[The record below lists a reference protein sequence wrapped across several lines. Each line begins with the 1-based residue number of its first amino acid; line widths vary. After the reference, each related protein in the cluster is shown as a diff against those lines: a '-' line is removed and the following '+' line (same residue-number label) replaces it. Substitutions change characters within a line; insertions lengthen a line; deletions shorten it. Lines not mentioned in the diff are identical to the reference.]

1 MTISDSKSQ
10 LLQLC
15 LWRFREFWRRP
26 EALFWTYG
34 FPLIMLLCLGFAFR
48 DAEALP
54 LHVEVRG
61 PNASTVATQL
71 ESSKADLT
79 VEQSSDDNWKKRLQS
94 GRVHAVVESVASSE
108 SFVIW
113 AEENRAESRTAR
125 WIVENALRRKEDSRT
140 TQIDVR
146 KLDAPG
152 SRYIDFLVPGMMA
165 MNLMG
170 GGLWG
175 VGFAIVDLRVRK
187 LLKRLLATPMSKF
200 YFMASLMIVRMVF
213 AVCELTALL
222 LFSHFVF
229 GVGCQGSFAELLIVL
244 VLGGL
249 SFVSIGL
256 LIASRVQTIEAISGL
271 MNLVMVPMWIL
282 GGIFFSNERFPE
294 IVQPLLRSLPVVAL
308 VDSIRAIMLDGQSIL
323 NLWQPILV
331 LLVWTVVCFAVA
343 GRIFRWR

>member
-1 MTISDSKSQ
+1 MFSDSKSPLIQ
-10 LLQLC
+10 LS

-34 FPLIMLLCLGFAFR
+34 FPLIMLLGLGFAFR
-48 DAEALP
+48 DAKALP

-61 PNASTVATQL
+61 SNATEIIQKLEAAKTDLVVA
-71 ESSKADLT
+71 EY
-79 VEQSSDDNWKKRLQS
+79 DDDHWQKRLQS
-94 GRVHAVVESVASSE
+94 GRVNAVIESAGSLD

-125 WIVENALRRKEDSRT
+125 WIVESTLRSKDAS
-140 TQIDVR
+140 TQTQVEVKSLDV
-146 KLDAPG
+146 PG

-200 YFMASLMIVRMVF
+200 HFMASLMIVRMVF
-213 AVCELTALL
+213 AVCELTALI
-222 LFSHFVF
+222 LFSYFVF
-229 GVGCQGSFAELLIVL
+229 GVGCQGSLLELVAVL
-244 VLGGL
+244 FIGGV

-294 IVQPLLRSLPVVAL
+294 VVQPILRSLPVVAL
-308 VDSIRAIMLDGQSIL
+308 VDSLRAIMLDGRSIL
-323 NLWQPILV
+323 QLWQPITV
-331 LLVWTVVCFAVA
+331 MFIWTIVCFTIAT
-343 GRIFRWR
+343 RIFRWR